1 MTEKSLMISKLSITA
16 VVLVMTI
23 AGCVVAY
30 HSRTDKSSGALT
42 MENYSKYMRIQ
53 ISPTSSSSP
62 KSGQEKVI
70 YLLTIYAEKYHN
82 IPELSF
88 AYTVKGTNVVEE
100 SATTN
105 LLSVTPA
112 KFATWIGDVVL
123 NNVPSSWVL
132 DDADLSLTVTSI
144 SGRYAYGF

>member
-1 MTEKSLMISKLSITA
+1 MTEKSMMISKLSITA
-16 VVLVMTI
+16 MVLIMTI
-23 AGCVVAY
+23 VGCVVAFNN
-30 HSRTDKSSGALT
+30 RTDKSSGALT
-42 MENYSKYMRIQ
+42 MDNYSKYLRIQ

-88 AYTVKGTNVVEE
+88 TYIVKGTNVVEE

-105 LLSVTPA
+105 KLSVTPA
-112 KFATWIGDVVL
+112 IFATWVGDVLL

-144 SGRYAYGF
+144 SGRYAYCF